1 MISQQATY
9 ADSTLS
15 DFSTA
20 LLRVKNNDQNSA
32 FAAERSV
39 HALSNGSTPAPN
51 RNLSSVLSQIQDDG
65 PAYNG
70 PAYNSSSYTGS
81 AKRGAAVG
89 RKTNNKSDS
98 DSIGQQ
104 GKVNNNAIHRYSSA
118 ELLQQAMMAT
128 DETDLNAKNRSW
140 PQWLL
145 MLSVSA
151 VTALSLFM
159 LYTKTIDMEA
169 TLNLYDARI
178 NGDMGA
184 NANEQSPNI
193 MTINETLQSVQ
204 QELQFI
210 KTDYSASDAR
220 YLATITDKISPQ
232 IDEAVS
238 IKDNVNA
245 LKDEMLILRS
255 ELQAVSNKFKAKS
268 KDNNKGNRAG
278 NKTVASNGWVINL
291 ASLSNKIM
299 AEKSVKQLVAAGL
312 SPSIQEAVVNGQH
325 VYRLSVGGFTN
336 RNEAELFVREAG
348 NKYGMKNGWI
358 RKS

>member
-39 HALSNGSTPAPN
+39 HALSNGSTPVAN
-51 RNLSSVLSQIQDDG
+51 RNLSNVLSQIQDDG
-65 PAYNG
+65 PAYDG
-70 PAYNSSSYTGS
+70 SAYTGS
-81 AKRGAAVG
+81 AKRDEAVDL
-89 RKTNNKSDS
+89 KTNNKSDS
-98 DSIGQQ
+98 DSISQQ
-104 GKVNNNAIHRYSSA
+104 GKVNNNAMHRYSSA

-128 DETDLNAKNRSW
+128 DETDLNAKNRTW

-145 MLSVSA
+145 MLSISA

-184 NANEQSPNI
+184 NANEQSPDMI
-193 MTINETLQSVQ
+193 SINKTLQSVQ

-210 KTDYSASDAR
+210 KTDYSASDER

-255 ELQAVSNKFKAKS
+255 ELQAVSNKFKAKN
-268 KDNNKGNRAG
+268 KDKRAG
-278 NKTVASNGWVINL
+278 NKAVASNGWMVNL
-291 ASLSNKIM
+291 ASLSNKVM

-312 SPSIQEAVVNGQH
+312 SPSIQEAVVNGEH

-336 RNEAELFVREAG
+336 RNEAELFIREAG